1 MAYKYF
7 KHPNRLAAF
16 HDEAIACQICEEKKT
31 CLDASSFYGEDELEA
46 VCEDCVKAG
55 RLKEIGACT
64 NDADA
69 EMLVKQLEE
78 LHPDW
83 TKDQLYQDAKAKTDE
98 LELRTPP
105 VLSWQEWKYP
115 VADGDYCQFI
125 GFASKQDYIK
135 LAFAADVDDEKEFF
149 ASTLYDTFAEDTNV
163 DGVWKSLADRR
174 IKTVAQS
181 NDYFLLVYLFKS
193 VHSETYV
200 SVWDL
205 C

>member
-83 TKDQLYQDAKAKTDE
+83 TKEQLYQDAKAKTDE
-98 LELRTPP
+98 LELRTP
-105 VLSWQEWKYP
+105 Q
-115 VADGDYCQFI
+115 YCLGKNGNIQ
-125 GFASKQDYIK
+125 
-135 LAFAADVDDEKEFF
+135 
-149 ASTLYDTFAEDTNV
+149 
-163 DGVWKSLADRR
+163 
-174 IKTVAQS
+174 
-181 NDYFLLVYLFKS
+181 
-193 VHSETYV
+193 
-200 SVWDL
+200 
-205 C
+205 